1 MTEKT
6 ESSLTKQRRRL
17 AGQELAVCLVYPNS
31 SRVGRGNL
39 GFQKIQSAINGHVSA
54 YCDIAF
60 LPDSDG
66 SARSVEQKKRL
77 GDFDVLAFSV
87 TFEMDELNVLKIL
100 KGAGVP
106 LMRAERSDTD
116 PIVCA
121 GGVAVTLNPEPMSD
135 FIDFFVIG
143 DGEDDVGLWLSKLEK
158 SRATHRSERLAD
170 LAALEGVYVPSL
182 YDVRFNDDGTVKKRI
197 AGKGAPEKV
206 TRLYKRDYAEHGMM
220 ECIEPDDSVFKE
232 SFLIETGKGCGQGCR
247 FCAAGFIYRPVRH
260 VKKEVVKK
268 QIAYGLTK
276 RKKIGLVGSAIS
288 EHPDIGEIYDAVLE
302 LGGAVSVSS
311 LRAEYADRA
320 TFKRL
325 AKGGCR
331 SITIAPEAGSERL
344 RRIVNKDI
352 SDDEIVKCVTTA
364 AEERILNV
372 KLYFLIG
379 LPEETD
385 EDVAA
390 IGSLVKR
397 MRDGFVSASKVYRRA
412 GRINVSVNP
421 FVPKPNTPFQWARYA
436 EMSELK
442 KKIKLL
448 KGEFIGEPNI
458 AFKADSVKNSAVQAL
473 LSLGS
478 RQVGSMMLDV
488 FNGKS
493 WSSVLR
499 MPEAK
504 MVYASLRE
512 KDETL
517 PWDFLDSIVEKGYL
531 WREYEKAKSSEI
543 TPPCPPQESGCKKC
557 GVFEGNCF

>member
-1 MTEKT
+1 
-6 ESSLTKQRRRL
+6 
-17 AGQELAVCLVYPNS
+17 
-31 SRVGRGNL
+31 
-39 GFQKIQSAINGHVSA
+39 
-54 YCDIAF
+54 
-60 LPDSDG
+60 
-66 SARSVEQKKRL
+66 
-77 GDFDVLAFSV
+77 
-87 TFEMDELNVLKIL
+87 
-100 KGAGVP
+100 
-106 LMRAERSDTD
+106 
-116 PIVCA
+116 
-121 GGVAVTLNPEPMSD
+121 
-135 FIDFFVIG
+135 
-143 DGEDDVGLWLSKLEK
+143 
-158 SRATHRSERLAD
+158 
-170 LAALEGVYVPSL
+170 
-182 YDVRFNDDGTVKKRI
+182 
-197 AGKGAPEKV
+197 
-206 TRLYKRDYAEHGMM
+206 M

-268 QIAYGLTK
+268 QIAHGLTK

-302 LGGAVSVSS
+302 LGGSLSVSS

-320 TFKRL
+320 TLKRL
-325 AKGGCR
+325 ARGGSR

-352 SDDEIVKCVTTA
+352 SDDEIVNCVTMA
-364 AEERILNV
+364 AEESMLNV

-385 EDVAA
+385 EDVVAIAA
-390 IGSLVKR
+390 LVKR
-397 MRDGFVSASKVYRRA
+397 IRDGFVSASKVHGRA

-436 EMSELK
+436 EMADLK

-448 KGEFIGEPNI
+448 KGMLSGEPNI
-458 AFKADSVKNSAVQAL
+458 AFKADSVKNGAVQAL

-478 RQVGSMMLDV
+478 RQVGSMILDV

-504 MVYASLRE
+504 MVYARERE

-517 PWDFLDSIVEKGYL
+517 PWDFLDSIVEKDYL
-531 WREYEKAKSSEI
+531 WREYEKAKSGKI

-557 GVFEGNCF
+557 GVFEGNCC

>member
-1 MTEKT
+1 MTK
-6 ESSLTKQRRRL
+6 RRRRQ
-17 AGQELAVCLVYPNS
+17 AGAKLAVCLVYPNS

-39 GFQKIQSAINGHVSA
+39 GFQKIQAAINSHDSTF
-54 YCDIAF
+54 CDIAF
-60 LPDSDG
+60 LPEPDG
-66 SARSVEQKKRL
+66 SVRSVEREMEL
-77 GDFDVLAFSV
+77 GDFDLLAFSV

-100 KGAGVP
+100 KSASVP
-106 LMRAERSDTD
+106 LIRGERSDTD

-143 DGEDDVGLWLSKLEK
+143 DGEDGVGEWLSKLEK
-158 SRATHRSERLAD
+158 SRSSNRSERLAE
-170 LAALEGVYVPSL
+170 LAALDGLYVPFL
-182 YDVRFNDDGTVKKRI
+182 YGVRFNDDGTIAKRV
-197 AGKGAPEKV
+197 ADNGAPDKV

-220 ECIEPDDSVFKE
+220 ECLEPGDSVFKE

-260 VKKEVVKK
+260 VQKEVVKK
-268 QIAYGLTK
+268 QIAHGLTK

-302 LGGAVSVSS
+302 LGGSISVSS
-311 LRAEYADRA
+311 LRAEYADKA

-325 AKGGCR
+325 AQGGCR

-352 SDDEIVKCVTTA
+352 SDDEIIQCVTTA
-364 AEERILNV
+364 AEEGILNV

-385 EDVAA
+385 GDVAA
-390 IGSLVKR
+390 IATLVKR
-397 MRDGFVSASKVYRRA
+397 MRDSFVSASKVHGRA

-436 EMSELK
+436 EMGELK
-442 KKIKLL
+442 RKIKIL
-448 KGEFIGEPNI
+448 KVAFATEPNI
-458 AFKADSVKNSAVQAL
+458 AFKADSVKNGAVQAL

-478 RQVGSMMLDV
+478 RQVGSMILDV

-493 WSSVLR
+493 WNSVLR
-499 MPEAK
+499 MSEAK
-504 MVYASLRE
+504 MVYAKVRE

-517 PWDFLDSIVEKGYL
+517 PWDFLDSIVDKGYL
-531 WREYEKAKSSEI
+531 WREYEKAKSGKI
-543 TPPCPPQESGCKKC
+543 TPPCPEQESGCKKC
-557 GVFEGNCF
+557 GVFEGNCC